1 MYRNGPVRKPSEGC
15 FGQNRWL
22 AGGNRVEAKRES
34 IDTLGRRS
42 GNRLRESPEES
53 VWEESA
59 RNRVKAGVGKPW
71 KGRNPRE
78 PPAVGVLNTCLAA
91 RDSRKG

>member
-53 VWEESA
+53 V
-59 RNRVKAGVGKPW
+59 
-71 KGRNPRE
+71 
-78 PPAVGVLNTCLAA
+78 
-91 RDSRKG
+91 